1 MPIAI
6 FKSVR
11 EVSSE
16 DGVHVANNLLK
27 ENAGKKWRTKSPG
40 EKSAYVILEFQDPQ
54 QITGIDIGNEHA
66 AFIEVLVSRTGCQ
79 ADDFKELL
87 LSSSFMTPIESKNSS
102 NQNRVRCFSGP
113 ALSEIVLPEKWKL
126 LKIVC
131 TQPFN
136 RHVQY
141 GLSFVKVH
149 VLGAPANVAAPPKV
163 KSLLPHGMMQFGAF
177 KLREESPDS
186 ETDNQVTRFQRW
198 KKETQHQSSAA
209 VSTAAAIRD
218 AGSNVLRRL
227 STGKA
232 SSLAAS
238 PSASPKPSPKPS
250 PSPSPVPNAL
260 RSGSPSPSDSKPLD
274 RNRASLL
281 FGDDDENEAAVE
293 ENAKKKRLSKH
304 IEADK
309 ERRRL
314 EQEKEKDRKK
324 NNSRHSLDKSTSKEE
339 KSSSKEEKSFSK
351 EHKSHKEDKIKSKED
366 KSSPKLKHSSKKE
379 EKSYEKE
386 DKSARKE
393 GKSSSKHEN
402 GDLDTSK
409 HQNTWKGKDSPR
421 PSAQKRH
428 SSPTASAATPA
439 KKQKVKDAP
448 IQYRPFN
455 QLLQGVYLVI
465 SGIQNPDRADLRS
478 KATALGAKYKADWEP
493 GCTHLIC
500 AFKNTPKY
508 NQVKGKGKIVTRS
521 WIDKCFELKK
531 YLPWRR
537 YALNTTDLGQ
547 PESDEEVCDEAIK
560 PNARRES
567 SENDVEM
574 LEDIQ
579 VKKTYDAD
587 PKDNKTGDLNP
598 EASSGIDTED
608 ELERVTQENRNKKI
622 KHKTT
627 VTEKARDVYDAS
639 TDEEDYLEL
648 KKKQIAAVD

>member
-1 MPIAI
+1 MPIAV
-6 FKSVR
+6 FNCVR

-16 DGVHVANNLLK
+16 DGVHVADNLLK

-40 EKSAYVILEFQDPQ
+40 EKSAYVILEFQEPQ

-79 ADDFKELL
+79 TDDFRELL

-113 ALSEIVLPEKWKL
+113 ALAESVLPEKWKL

-149 VLGAPANVAAPPKV
+149 VVGAPANVAAPPKV
-163 KSLLPHGMMQFGAF
+163 KSLLPNGMMQFGAF

-186 ETDNQVTRFQRW
+186 ETDNQVNRFQRW
-198 KKETQHQSSAA
+198 KKETAQHQSSTA

-218 AGSNVLRRL
+218 ANANALRRL

-238 PSASPKPSPKPS
+238 PSASPKPTPL
-250 PSPSPVPNAL
+250 PSPVPNAL
-260 RSGSPSPSDSKPLD
+260 RSESPSPSDAKPLD

-281 FGDDDENEAAVE
+281 FGDDDEDEDVVE
-293 ENAKKKRLSKH
+293 GDAKKQRLSKH
-304 IEADK
+304 LEADK

-314 EQEKEKDRKK
+314 EQEKERERKK
-324 NNSRHSLDKSTSKEE
+324 NKSSRHSLDKSSSKED
-339 KSSSKEEKSFSK
+339 KSSSKEDKSLSKEEKSFSK
-351 EHKSHKEDKIKSKED
+351 EHKSSKDKSNPKEEKLSVKENNLLKKEERSHSKED
-366 KSSPKLKHSSKKE
+366 KSSR
-379 EKSYEKE
+379 KE
-386 DKSARKE
+386 DKTAFKQESKSGDSSQAR
-393 GKSSSKHEN
+393 
-402 GDLDTSK
+402 
-409 HQNTWKGKDSPR
+409 DSPR
-421 PSAQKRH
+421 SSAQKRH
-428 SSPTASAATPA
+428 SSPTAGAATPA

-455 QLLQGVYLVI
+455 QLLKGVFLVI

-521 WIDKCFELKK
+521 WIEKCYELKK

-537 YALNTTDLGQ
+537 YALNTADLGQ
-547 PESDEEVCDEAIK
+547 PESDEELCDEAFK
-560 PNARRES
+560 PSSRRES
-567 SENDVEM
+567 NESDVEI
-574 LEDIQ
+574 LEAVQ
-579 VKKTYDAD
+579 VKKTYDAAQND
-587 PKDNKTGDLNP
+587 HKKVDVNP

-608 ELERVTQENRNKKI
+608 ELERVNQENNNKKI
-622 KHKTT
+622 KHKTP
-627 VTEKARDVYDAS
+627 VKEKSRDVYDVS
-639 TDEEDYLEL
+639 TDEEDYLVL
-648 KKKQIAAVD
+648 KKRQLATVD

>member
-1 MPIAI
+1 MPIAV
-6 FKSVR
+6 FNCVR

-16 DGVHVANNLLK
+16 DGFHVADNLLK

-40 EKSAYVILEFQDPQ
+40 EKSAYVILEFQEPQ

-79 ADDFKELL
+79 TDDFRELL
-87 LSSSFMTPIESKNSS
+87 LSSSFMTPIESKNST

-113 ALSEIVLPEKWKL
+113 ALAESVLPEKWKL

-149 VLGAPANVAAPPKV
+149 VVGAPTNVAAPPKV

-186 ETDNQVTRFQRW
+186 ETDNQVNRFQRW
-198 KKETQHQSSAA
+198 KKEAAQHQSSTA

-218 AGSNVLRRL
+218 ASSNALRRL

-238 PSASPKPSPKPS
+238 PSASPKPTPL
-250 PSPSPVPNAL
+250 PSPVPNAL
-260 RSGSPSPSDSKPLD
+260 RSESPPPSDAKPLD

-281 FGDDDENEAAVE
+281 FGDDDEDEDVVE
-293 ENAKKKRLSKH
+293 GNAKKQRLSKH
-304 IEADK
+304 LEADK

-314 EQEKEKDRKK
+314 EQEKERERKK
-324 NNSRHSLDKSTSKEE
+324 NKSSRHSLDKSSSKEE
-339 KSSSKEEKSFSK
+339 KSSSKEDKSLSKEEKSSSK
-351 EHKSHKEDKIKSKED
+351 EHKSSKD
-366 KSSPKLKHSSKKE
+366 KSNPKDEKSSVKENNLLKKE
-379 EKSYEKE
+379 ERSHSKE

-393 GKSSSKHEN
+393 DSSKAR
-402 GDLDTSK
+402 
-409 HQNTWKGKDSPR
+409 DSPR

-428 SSPTASAATPA
+428 SSPTVGAATPA

-455 QLLQGVYLVI
+455 QLLKGVFLVI

-521 WIDKCFELKK
+521 WIEKCYELKK

-537 YALNTTDLGQ
+537 YALNTADLGQ
-547 PESDEEVCDEAIK
+547 PESDEELCDEAFK
-560 PNARRES
+560 PTSRRQS
-567 SENDVEM
+567 DENDVEI
-574 LEDIQ
+574 LEAYQ
-579 VKKTYDAD
+579 VKKTYDAAQND
-587 PKDNKTGDLNP
+587 HKKVDLNT

-608 ELERVTQENRNKKI
+608 ELERVNQENNNKKN
-622 KHKTT
+622 KHKTP
-627 VTEKARDVYDAS
+627 VKEKSRDAYEVS
-639 TDEEDYLEL
+639 TDEEDYLVL
-648 KKKQIAAVD
+648 KKKQLASVD